1 MATNKIQA
9 KAHIGGTNG
18 GAALKY
24 LGQTRTTNQSNDT
37 TIQLT
42 YQSTKEKLL
51 QEINNLHIGGKDD
64 DLSAYLSNIELK
76 QDSGPFW
83 NAVLTYTSNDPFS
96 IIINVGTASTP
107 TNYTCTTVMKSLAL
121 QTSQNYQYIW
131 NHILIYL
138 DTDNY
143 NFATDVGDIHQWN
156 SSNYKTP
163 INASN
168 GHLKWCKDAS
178 EMPTD
183 PVYQDETPAGSSE
196 AVPTPHYWKIAY
208 ECTKPGVEYYEFP
221 TYEITQSS
229 RSRGEPTWWKQ
240 NLPGKVLTPQQMRK
254 TFGINTGEWLCHG
267 GQIRYDGKAYDAS
280 CTYQWTP
287 DEWDRDLYDEAEIN
301 NGGNPILP

>member
-1 MATNKIQA
+1 MATNKITT

-18 GAALKY
+18 GVALKY
-24 LGQTRTTNQSNDT
+24 LGQTRTKDVSNNQ

-42 YQSTKEKLL
+42 YQSTKDVLL
-51 QEINNLHIGGKDD
+51 NAVNALSIGGKDD
-64 DLSAYLSNIELK
+64 DYGYLSNVEIK

-83 NAVLTYTSNDPFS
+83 NAVLTYTSNDPYN
-96 IIINVGTASTP
+96 IIINVGTASSP

-121 QTSQNYQYIW
+121 QTSQNYKYIW
-131 NHILIYL
+131 NHVLIYL

-143 NFATDVGDIHQWN
+143 TPPAYSAVSACTKD
-156 SSNYKTP
+156 NYKALT
-163 INASN
+163 NASD
-168 GHLKWCKDAS
+168 GHLKWVKDAS

-183 PVYQDETPAGSSE
+183 PVYQDEVPTGGSE

-208 ECTKPGVEYYEFP
+208 QCSKPGVEYYEFP
-221 TYEITQSS
+221 VYEITQSS

-287 DEWDRDLYDEAEIN
+287 DEWDDDLYDEAETN